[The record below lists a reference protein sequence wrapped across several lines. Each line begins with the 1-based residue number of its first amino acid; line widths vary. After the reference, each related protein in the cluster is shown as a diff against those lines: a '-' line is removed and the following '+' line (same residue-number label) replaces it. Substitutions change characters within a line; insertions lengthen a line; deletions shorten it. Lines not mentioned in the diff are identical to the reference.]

1 MSGSGQL
8 QTAAPDHPHHTWRPF
23 PSRPAMRYCGGQ
35 TLGLCPIIAFESHED
50 RVPDDWP
57 QPHWLTGGVGI
68 RPDPNIARIGQR
80 DYGLRAGWPRLRQAL
95 RNAKLSYGAA
105 IDVLTAERCPALVA
119 QIAVDVADGCA
130 EWIAHGIS
138 INRPLFDGMEPAAEE
153 AYLLETQ
160 ERLGALDVKPRGW
173 FGPEYSESRRTPPL
187 LAKAGFS
194 FTLDWCNDEQ
204 PFAMT
209 VPDGALTALPQ
220 MADLD
225 DAFAFAFPRGITPQS
240 YASRIAQAARGLA
253 KDGRTSARV
262 MVWTMRPFL
271 SGQPFRIGA
280 IEAALLEAS
289 RTGGVFSAPPSV
301 LLDQLKPE
309 KET

>member
-8 QTAAPDHPHHTWRPF
+8 QTAAPDHPHHAWMPF

-35 TLGLCPIIAFESHED
+35 SVGLCPIIAFESHED

-57 QPHWLTGGVGI
+57 QPRWLTGGVGI

-80 DYGLRAGWPRLRQAL
+80 DYGLRVGWPRLRQAL
-95 RNAKLSYGAA
+95 RAANLSYGAA
-105 IDVLTAERCPALVA
+105 VDVLTAERCPELIA
-119 QIAVDVADGCA
+119 QIAVDVEAGRA
-130 EWIAHGIS
+130 EWIAHGLS
-138 INRPLFDGMEPAAEE
+138 INRPLFDAMNQATEE
-153 AYLLETQ
+153 AYLRETKD
-160 ERLGALDVKPRGW
+160 RLGALNITARGW
-173 FGPEYSESRRTPPL
+173 FGPEYSESRRTPAL
-187 LAKAGFS
+187 LAKAGFAY
-194 FTLDWCNDEQ
+194 TLDWCNDEQ

-209 VPDGALTALPQ
+209 VPDGTLTALPQ

-225 DAFAFAFPRGITPQS
+225 DAFAFAFPRGIPTQS
-240 YASRIAQAARGLA
+240 YAGRIAQAAQGLA
-253 KDGRTSARV
+253 KDGRASARV
-262 MVWTMRPFL
+262 MIWTMRPFL

-289 RTGGVFSAPPSV
+289 GTPGVFSAPPSV
-301 LLDQLKPE
+301 LLAQLQPE